1 MRYYFFDNPSD
12 PEQSGRRRR
21 LVRPPPSSVEEVEEA
36 IEASKEEKRKKPRK
50 RKPKEKIK
58 LVLPDEERVIS
69 LVIDVT
75 NKLLENEELRE
86 RLLSRARG
94 EESRSERRRDVFK
107 TLRGPAYKSYA
118 ELQEIYRPFIEAP
131 VRRFFYNHGEG
142 QTARQLHKAGRAKE
156 AVDEIISDVLIAFLR
171 ALAKGTFLLERE
183 TASHTGEYYDAD
195 IADIPTRIRTWLY
208 GVAHNKTHDFF
219 TRLFRESRELVAEE
233 AQLDEADDDEI
244 GGGSGSSFREE
255 ESEQFFRLEEE
266 ERSRL
271 LSAASIKQART
282 IRDSG
287 LQEALAALPEPER
300 TVFKLRVLGRTYQ
313 EIADQTGLPRGTVGR
328 VIKEVREE
336 IEKEIGLQLTLDV
349 SDVTQGT
356 TKTLVGTEAQNQ
368 LLKDLLSLA
377 TPAEKKQLFAATREG
392 IQEAAKK
399 KIENAFIRLGTSYEE
414 FSGMPRGQQAKILGQ
429 LGTQGVTSED
439 GAHASGNI
447 QESEVMAQ
455 LRNAV
460 IDAVRRG
467 KRGRPP
473 RKNDGG
479 ISALIYQLLGRLSWA
494 WV

>member
-1 MRYYFFDNPSD
+1 
-12 PEQSGRRRR
+12 
-21 LVRPPPSSVEEVEEA
+21 
-36 IEASKEEKRKKPRK
+36 
-50 RKPKEKIK
+50 
-58 LVLPDEERVIS
+58 
-69 LVIDVT
+69 
-75 NKLLENEELRE
+75 
-86 RLLSRARG
+86 
-94 EESRSERRRDVFK
+94 
-107 TLRGPAYKSYA
+107 
-118 ELQEIYRPFIEAP
+118 
-131 VRRFFYNHGEG
+131 
-142 QTARQLHKAGRAKE
+142 
-156 AVDEIISDVLIAFLR
+156 
-171 ALAKGTFLLERE
+171 
-183 TASHTGEYYDAD
+183 
-195 IADIPTRIRTWLY
+195 
-208 GVAHNKTHDFF
+208 
-219 TRLFRESRELVAEE
+219 
-233 AQLDEADDDEI
+233 
-244 GGGSGSSFREE
+244 
-255 ESEQFFRLEEE
+255 
-266 ERSRL
+266 
-271 LSAASIKQART
+271 
-282 IRDSG
+282 

-356 TKTLVGTEAQNQ
+356 TKTLVGVEAQNQ

-377 TPAEKKQLFAATREG
+377 TPAEKKQLFDATRES

-399 KIENAFIRLGTSYEE
+399 KIENAFVRLGTSYEE
-414 FSGMPRGQQAKILGQ
+414 FSGMSKDRQARILGQ
-429 LGTQGVTSED
+429 LGTQGVTNKD